1 MKIGRRQR
9 KMLTDMA
16 IFGGG
21 GWPERWRLRF
31 DDREVLDA
39 LERKGLVAGRRL
51 TEHGTATAMVF
62 MSEAQRELCVKMAAK
77 RRAGVL

>member
-1 MKIGRRQR
+1 MKMGRRQR

-16 IFGGG
+16 IFGEGA
-21 GWPERWRLRF
+21 WPEHWRLRF
-31 DDREVLDA
+31 DDKEVLDA

-51 TEHGTATAMVF
+51 TEQGTATAMIF
-62 MSEAQRELCVKMAAK
+62 MSEAQRELSVKLAVK

>member
-16 IFGGG
+16 IFGEGA
-21 GWPERWRLRF
+21 WPERWRLRF

-51 TEHGTATAMVF
+51 TEQGASAAMVF
-62 MSEAQRELCVKMAAK
+62 MSQAQRELCVKLSAK